1 MKEKS
6 IRTGI
11 LLDFYGNLLTD
22 RMREA
27 CESYYYEDLSLAEIA
42 ELQGISRQGVH
53 DTIKRAEKELESYED
68 KLGLMG
74 LFEKNKARA
83 QKALELIKN
92 GDCEKAAGELE
103 ELIEEM

>member
-1 MKEKS
+1 MREKS
-6 IRTGI
+6 IRTGL

-53 DTIKRAEKELESYED
+53 DTIKRAEKDLESYED

-83 QKALELIKN
+83 QKALDLIKN
-92 GDCEKAAGELE
+92 GDCDKAAVELE